1 MARLL
6 VGVCERSGRSIRRRW
21 SCAKLIQLV
30 SNNPRLSLSVTDWLA
45 GQWPRDVGGVV
56 ALAAAVSVCLR
67 RRRHAPASVV
77 PLLKFYLSVSQCC

>member
-1 MARLL
+1 MARLV
-6 VGVCERSGRSIRRRW
+6 VGERSGRSLRRRW
-21 SCAKLIQLV
+21 SCAKLIQLI
-30 SNNPRLSLSVTDWLA
+30 SNNPRLSLSATDWLA

-56 ALAAAVSVCLR
+56 ALAAAVLVCL